1 MQQDTYIDEILAY
14 EGTEDI
20 FRIKNRMQNL
30 MDQKVGI
37 FRDGTGLAEAVDELE
52 ELLKK
57 TKQINVKSKERVG
70 NPELRRSI

>member
-1 MQQDTYIDEILAY
+1 MEARIKTK
-14 EGTEDI
+14 

-37 FRDGTGLAEAVDELE
+37 FRDGTGLSEAVDELE

-57 TKQINVKSKERVG
+57 TKQINVKSKA
-70 NPELRRSI
+70 LQ